1 MDTVVDTDTVLVTMA
16 DTDMVMVSDMEVM
29 AMLTIMARDPL
40 KLSPKLMLDICMEV
54 MDMADMVVMDT
65 DVDTDTVL
73 DTDVDT
79 DTVSMVLATV
89 AMPESTITARDPLKP
104 SPKLMPDICTEVMDM
119 VAMDTDVDTDTVLVT
134 MVDTDMVVVF
144 TDTDGDV
151 KHSQVQLS
159 IFL

>member
-104 SPKLMPDICTEVMDM
+104 NPKLMPDICTEVMDM
-119 VAMDTDVDTDTVLVT
+119 ADMVAMDTVVDTDTVLVT

-144 TDTDGDV
+144 TDTDGDDR
-151 KHSQVQLS
+151 HS
-159 IFL
+159 